1 MTGTDENIK
10 VGWGE
15 RAIKIM
21 IPFFIISAGIGIAV
35 FLYATK
41 PSAQRG
47 AQPAK
52 PPLVQVITAVRSN
65 HRVVIPSMGAVTPS
79 RSLAIKSRVAGFV
92 FETSDRFV
100 PGGIFKRGEVIL
112 KLDPRDFEL
121 TVEREK
127 ALVHR
132 AEAELNLERGKQEV
146 ARAELSFME
155 SSSGKRLR
163 DPGLAL
169 RKPQLAQVEAD
180 LEMARVDLEQA
191 MIDLERTVIS
201 APFNCMVMEKKV
213 ENGSQITAQESL
225 ATLAGTDEY
234 WVTALVAMDQLSWIR
249 FPMEET
255 DKGSPVQVVTRDKR
269 IYRGEVVKLLG
280 DIGEKSRLARVVVA
294 VKDPLGLD
302 TKTRSQLLINSYVTM
317 AIQGRTIHDIIALP
331 RECAR
336 DGSTVWIARDNQ
348 LMVEPV
354 ETVWANNETLF
365 IKSGV
370 IPGDK
375 VVVSDLS
382 SAVHA
387 MAIRVVEAHKDGK

>member
-1 MTGTDENIK
+1 MTGKGEEIK
-10 VGWGE
+10 VGWGR
-15 RAIKIM
+15 RAIRIFV
-21 IPFFIISAGIGIAV
+21 PLFIISAGIGVAV

-47 AQPAK
+47 APPTK

-65 HRVVIPSMGAVTPS
+65 HRVVIQSMGAVTPS
-79 RSLAIKSRVAGFV
+79 QSLAIKSRVAGFV
-92 FETSDRFV
+92 HETSHRFV
-100 PGGIFKRGEVIL
+100 PGGIFKQGEVIL
-112 KLDPRDFEL
+112 KLDSRDFEL
-121 TVEREK
+121 AVERKK

-169 RKPQLAQVEAD
+169 REPQLAQVQAD

-191 MIDLERTVIS
+191 VIDLARTVIF

-213 ENGSQITAQESL
+213 EKGSQITAQESL
-225 ATLAGTDEY
+225 ALLAGTDEY
-234 WVTALVAMDQLSWIR
+234 WVTALVAMDQLSWIT
-249 FPMEET
+249 FPMQEKE
-255 DKGSPVQVVTRDKR
+255 KGSPVQVVTRDKK
-269 IYRGEVVKLLG
+269 IYQGEVVRLLG

-294 VKDPLGLD
+294 VKDPLGLN
-302 TKTRSQLLINSYVTM
+302 TKTAPLLINSYVTL
-317 AIQGRTIHDIIALP
+317 AIQGRTIHDIIALS

-348 LMVEPV
+348 LMIKPI

-365 IKSGV
+365 VKSGV
-370 IPGDK
+370 TPGDK
-375 VVVSDLS
+375 VIVSDLS

-387 MAIRVVEAHKDGK
+387 MAIRVMETQNDGS